1 MEQEKKERLRKAG
14 VNLPRGI
21 NGFMGNEGLY
31 EGFLL
36 KFPLDKNMDL
46 LKAALLAEETETAFH
61 GAHTL
66 LGLAANLSM
75 EVLSAA
81 LRPVTEALREG
92 DLALAKENM
101 AHVEAAYDAIME
113 ALEE

>member
-1 MEQEKKERLRKAG
+1 MEQEKKERLRRAG

-21 NGFMGNEGLY
+21 KGFMGNEDLY

-46 LKAALLAEETETAFH
+46 LRAALQAEEIETAFH

-66 LGLAANLSM
+66 LGLSANLSM

-81 LRPVTEALREG
+81 LRPVTEALRG
-92 DLALAKENM
+92 GNLALAKKNM

-113 ALEE
+113 VLGE